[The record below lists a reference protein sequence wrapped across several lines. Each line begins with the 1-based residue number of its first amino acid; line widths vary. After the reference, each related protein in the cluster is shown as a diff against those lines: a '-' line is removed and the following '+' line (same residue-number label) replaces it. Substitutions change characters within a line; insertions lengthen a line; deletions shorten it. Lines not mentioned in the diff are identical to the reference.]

1 MCRSKPRDCY
11 LQQPSILPLFRAQPE
26 GDVGFGA
33 IAAGDER
40 TTASVYRLKGSRVMV
55 SSVGKRMF
63 SVLVSIL
70 IGYVLVLALCRIF
83 ESRLIFFPNYPD
95 RLGGDWN
102 PRGLGVQDV
111 WLAADDGTKLHAWWI
126 PNDAAKFTF
135 LTFHGNAGNVAD
147 RATVYE
153 FLKGTPA
160 NVLARSEEHT
170 SELQSRQYL
179 VCRLLLEKKKTATT

>member
-1 MCRSKPRDCY
+1 
-11 LQQPSILPLFRAQPE
+11 
-26 GDVGFGA
+26 
-33 IAAGDER
+33 
-40 TTASVYRLKGSRVMV
+40 MV

-111 WLAADDGTKLHAWWI
+111 WLAADDGTSE
-126 PNDAAKFTF
+126 AKGSRASGASIVMPTQ
-135 LTFHGNAGNVAD
+135 LTNI
-147 RATVYE
+147 
-153 FLKGTPA
+153 
-160 NVLARSEEHT
+160 
-170 SELQSRQYL
+170 
-179 VCRLLLEKKKTATT
+179 